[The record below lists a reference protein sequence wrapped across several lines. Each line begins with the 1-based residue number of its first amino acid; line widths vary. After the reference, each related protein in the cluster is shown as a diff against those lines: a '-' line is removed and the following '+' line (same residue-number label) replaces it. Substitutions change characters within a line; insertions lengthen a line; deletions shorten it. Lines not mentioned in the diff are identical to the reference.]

1 MYHVKITL
9 ILLISLSAWAGP
21 VVLAQNLSFLSRA
34 PIAQMN
40 EADQT
45 MLSAAFGEALDD
57 TPDGGVVEWRN
68 PDTEASGT
76 ITVLDTH
83 EDYGTTCHTI
93 RTATEAGGRK
103 GAGTYRLCRAEDQTW
118 QFAPLR
124 RKKDSDQ

>member
-1 MYHVKITL
+1 MHHIKITL
-9 ILLISLSAWAGP
+9 ILLISLSGWAGP
-21 VVLAQNLSFLSRA
+21 AALAQNLGFLSRA

-40 EADQT
+40 EANQA
-45 MLSAAFGEALDD
+45 MLSAAFDEALDD

-76 ITVLDTH
+76 IAVLDTH
-83 EDYGTTCHTI
+83 EDYGTTCRTI

-103 GAGTYRLCRAEDQTW
+103 GAGTYRLCRAEDKTW